1 MRYVLRIPVSYLLGA
16 MLVGCWKPRGSLVRP
31 MPALALA
38 PQCILGTAGQNAAVR
53 GLMWG
58 PLRTKYEDV
67 VVRTEG
73 PRNFATP
80 EYRLAVA
87 RRGPGRAR

>member
-1 MRYVLRIPVSYLLGA
+1 MRYGLCIPVSYLLGA

-31 MPALALA
+31 MSALVA
-38 PQCILGTAGQNAAVR
+38 PQCILGAAGRSAAFR

-73 PRNFATP
+73 PRNFVTP